1 MRNYYDSTGNDLYC
15 TQEDYSQESSG
26 PEILY
31 GAQPEPHSALWG
43 DTSESD
49 SSSTSSDTSGYSQV
63 TAGTAQLLLELYET
77 AVLEYHDSDPSLE
90 DFRLLRWSQRMLQV
104 YMADNTDSTEIDEE
118 LREKI
123 RRVFSLPCPDEEVSS
138 SESEDDT
145 TTATTP
151 PPAAGIKREE
161 RSTDNDLATQE
172 PELKKIKQEPTQEE
186 EDNKEDDPEDFPPR
200 FIHIKKEPE
209 D

>member
-1 MRNYYDSTGNDLYC
+1 
-15 TQEDYSQESSG
+15 
-26 PEILY
+26 
-31 GAQPEPHSALWG
+31 
-43 DTSESD
+43 
-49 SSSTSSDTSGYSQV
+49 
-63 TAGTAQLLLELYET
+63 
-77 AVLEYHDSDPSLE
+77 
-90 DFRLLRWSQRMLQV
+90 MLQV